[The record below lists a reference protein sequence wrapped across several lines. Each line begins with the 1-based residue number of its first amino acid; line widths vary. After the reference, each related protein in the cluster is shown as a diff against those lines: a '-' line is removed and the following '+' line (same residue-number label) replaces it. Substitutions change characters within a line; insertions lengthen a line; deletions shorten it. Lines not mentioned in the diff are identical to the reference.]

1 MTQGFVKS
9 GKSTLTKNFLQ
20 SFLSAL
26 NFQFKVAADRL
37 ISFSK
42 IRRIRRISQI
52 SIKNRHDFKILLFLT
67 VSI

>member
-26 NFQFKVAADRL
+26 NFQFKVAADQV